1 LSKDTE
7 ALPTHYRWNS
17 IAFLVDSICFGGV
30 VLTLIDPTSVL
41 PAFVRQLTDSE
52 FVVGLISAIF
62 RGGWL
67 LPQLVAGRLINDKPR
82 KKPYMLAGLGGRVFL
97 WVIALALW
105 ARLDRNPTAMLV
117 LSFTC
122 IGLFAAFDGVVG
134 VVWFDIIARAIPWKR
149 RGRLMGFA
157 QFISGLTG
165 MGVGALVGLILAL
178 RSFPEDYALIFTLTA
193 VAFIPSTIALALLRE
208 PQSEEVNR
216 QANGHVR
223 GGWLKPLVTN
233 PAFRRLMVCRVLVGM
248 MYLAAPFYVGY
259 ADDVLHLP
267 KSVIGRFV
275 IAQRL
280 AGMVAGATLGLVS
293 ERRGLGFVIRI
304 GSTAAAIGPLFA
316 LAVHIAG
323 DGWLVQAYPFIYV
336 ILGVVNS
343 VQILGFANYLLEMA
357 PDGMRPVYIGLG
369 NTITGALII
378 APMIGGW
385 LLEATSYATLF
396 SVTAVI
402 VAAGFLV
409 SLGLG
414 SPKQAAPMVEQP

>member
-1 LSKDTE
+1 LGKDAE
-7 ALPTHYRWNS
+7 PLPTHYRWNF
-17 IAFLVDSICFGGV
+17 IAFLADYVCFSG

-52 FVVGLISAIF
+52 FVVGLISAVF
-62 RGGWL
+62 NGGWL
-67 LPQLVAGRLINDKPR
+67 LPQLVVGRLIKDKPR
-82 KKPYMLAGLGGRVFL
+82 KKPYMLAGLSGRVLL
-97 WVIALALW
+97 WGIVLALW

-122 IGLFAAFDGVVG
+122 IGLFAASDGVVG
-134 VVWFDIIARAIPWKR
+134 VAWFDIIARAIPWKR
-149 RGRLMGFA
+149 RARLIGLA

-165 MGVGALVGLILAL
+165 TGVGALVGLILAL
-178 RSFPEDYALIFTLTA
+178 RSFPEDYALIFTLA
-193 VAFIPSTIALALLRE
+193 GVALIPSAIALALVRE
-208 PQSEEVNR
+208 PQAEEVNR
-216 QANGHVR
+216 QANGHER
-223 GGWLKPLVTN
+223 GGWLKPLVTD
-233 PAFRRLMVCRVLVGM
+233 PAFRRLMVCQTLVGM
-248 MYLAAPFYVGY
+248 MYLAAPFYVGH

-275 IAQRL
+275 IAQKL

-293 ERRGLGFVIRI
+293 ERWGLGFVVRI
-304 GSTAAAIGPLFA
+304 GSAAATIGPLFA
-316 LAVHIAG
+316 LGVHVVG

-336 ILGVVNS
+336 MLGIVNS
-343 VQILGFANYLLEMA
+343 VQMLGFANYLLEMA

-396 SVTAVI
+396 SVTTVFVAV
-402 VAAGFLV
+402 GFLV

-414 SPKQAAPMVEQP
+414 SPLESLESST